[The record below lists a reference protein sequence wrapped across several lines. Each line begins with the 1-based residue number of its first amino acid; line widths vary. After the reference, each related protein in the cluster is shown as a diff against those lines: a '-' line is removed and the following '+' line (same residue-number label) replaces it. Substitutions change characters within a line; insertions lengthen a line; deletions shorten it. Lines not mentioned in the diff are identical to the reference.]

1 MFLSRPHFPKIRFT
15 WELMW
20 KKNVWISALYVGD
33 DGRYQCDYNF
43 ATTICN
49 FDHGL
54 RSDQKVTLLLRDDH
68 VLLNILLQS
77 LNEKHPFQKRTIYVS
92 SCKEVRKILQPV
104 VKSIPSLRICPF
116 WKSFEKSLFPSTL
129 LQNRTL
135 VPKVI
140 WHQKYSL
147 LHA

>member
-1 MFLSRPHFPKIRFT
+1 
-15 WELMW
+15 MW

-68 VLLNILLQS
+68 VLFWIFYYKYFIDVQFMF
-77 LNEKHPFQKRTIYVS
+77 PT
-92 SCKEVRKILQPV
+92 
-104 VKSIPSLRICPF
+104 VKL
-116 WKSFEKSLFPSTL
+116 
-129 LQNRTL
+129 
-135 VPKVI
+135 
-140 WHQKYSL
+140 
-147 LHA
+147 